1 LYFHKLSTLLSFQFL
16 LFFSYTK
23 QSIKSLLF
31 LTSFSLLIFSLT
43 FFSLFT
49 FSLQPSIVLESS
61 HSNSIDLTR
70 TFFHSQNRSRSRS
83 HSNQYRARS
92 NSQNRSH
99 SNSIDLPSHT
109 IALWIANSYASLT
122 LNRFRFHSHTH
133 SPFHFEGSI
142 KAHWTLNQAQCYES
156 QLSHV
161 INQAQVL
168 ILFSNLFIFS
178 NDS

>member
-1 LYFHKLSTLLSFQFL
+1 MKLSHNTNLYLP
-16 LFFSYTK
+16 
-23 QSIKSLLF
+23 SLLRTEPY
-31 LTSFSLLIFSLT
+31 L
-43 FFSLFT
+43 
-49 FSLQPSIVLESS
+49 LESS

-70 TFFHSQNRSRSRS
+70 TFFHSQNRSRS

-109 IALWIANSYASLT
+109 IALWIANRYASLT
-122 LNRFRFHSHTH
+122 LHRFRFHSHTQ
-133 SPFHFEGSI
+133 SPFHFERSI
-142 KAHWTLNQAQCYES
+142 KAHWTLNQAQRYES
-156 QLSHV
+156 HLSHV